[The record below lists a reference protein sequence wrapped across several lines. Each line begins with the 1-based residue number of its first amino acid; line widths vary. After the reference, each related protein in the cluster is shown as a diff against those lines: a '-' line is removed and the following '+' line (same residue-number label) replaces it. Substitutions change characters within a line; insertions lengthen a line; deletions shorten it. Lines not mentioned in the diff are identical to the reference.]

1 MIIDIYVISLYTHA
15 TTKRGNLMKVDF
27 TADTVRVSV
36 LNMILGNDWYL
47 LVQRVSP
54 TMAETLY
61 LGTDDIKADKI
72 YNRAKKQLKEVKQ

>member
-1 MIIDIYVISLYTHA
+1 MQPLNEA
-15 TTKRGNLMKVDF
+15 TKMKVDF
-27 TADTVRVSV
+27 TTNTVRVSV

-54 TMAETLY
+54 IMAETLY
-61 LGTDDIKADKI
+61 LGTNDIEADKI